1 MVGEGFKL
9 LNLLPSRQQQCL
21 KKVIPALQEEV
32 LKQEYTKMYFP
43 QIPFSQTALLSQSA
57 IRQTS
62 SKTKFVILWLHR
74 FVYKLHSSATAL
86 MLILTPPCAMQP
98 SSVKYMAPPCAS
110 VGENPLLLG
119 RSFQSPEFPAT
130 PGLLPP
136 YFTHPR
142 LANPAW
148 LWVSWGM
155 KISYMHPWL
164 DQLQVFYFYLF

>member
-1 MVGEGFKL
+1 
-9 LNLLPSRQQQCL
+9 
-21 KKVIPALQEEV
+21 
-32 LKQEYTKMYFP
+32 MYFP

-110 VGENPLLLG
+110 VRGNPLQLG
-119 RSFQSPEFPAT
+119 RSFQSPEFPAPTLLHSPKTSQPSLTVCFLRYETFHICT
-130 PGLLPP
+130 PGLISCKS
-136 YFTHPR
+136 FTFICFIFKID
-142 LANPAW
+142 LTKS
-148 LWVSWGM
+148 VSLLRAKKVHQFLCHDWW
-155 KISYMHPWL
+155 HR
-164 DQLQVFYFYLF
+164 